1 MSNDEAR
8 LQIMQKRNQKQSF
21 GQVLTIPAAL
31 TITIICFQS
40 KDELLRRHDHPWLR
54 GRGPQGHG
62 EDGTHGTPTSFTI
75 LKKLMNCKKS
85 LVVLLFVYSFAVALQ
100 LVQWPA
106 TTSQLSN

>member
-40 KDELLRRHDHPWLR
+40 MDELPRRHHHPRPR
-54 GRGPQGHG
+54 GRGQHGHG
-62 EDGTHGTPTSFTI
+62 EDGTHDTPTSFTV
-75 LKKLMNCKKS
+75 KLDE
-85 LVVLLFVYSFAVALQ
+85 F
-100 LVQWPA
+100 
-106 TTSQLSN
+106 